1 MESVAFN
8 PAVIARLDQLNDER
22 CRRNRR
28 MIEVMFPNVLDR
40 KRSYLM
46 AGAKKKLPELPGHF
60 EQGDICE
67 GEVAE
72 PAQEGAE
79 GRPAGGPPFKLC
91 EPGGEEE

>member
-1 MESVAFN
+1 
-8 PAVIARLDQLNDER
+8 
-22 CRRNRR
+22 
-28 MIEVMFPNVLDR
+28 
-40 KRSYLM
+40 M

-79 GRPAGGPPFKLC
+79 GRPAGGPPFKLR